1 MAEGGETVEP
11 ILDAFGAYSTCAM
24 FTVYNV
30 RLGVAGT
37 RLFVEFGAVRTAV
50 DGRCPA
56 QVFVLL
62 ILIGFREEAP
72 RGVRIHSK
80 SQQRPPSA
88 FSDGDES
95 RRRRERARD
104 PRKHA
109 KPPLRRSR

>member
-62 ILIGFREEAP
+62 ILIGFREECPDDEALQ
-72 RGVRIHSK
+72 H
-80 SQQRPPSA
+80 QEQR
-88 FSDGDES
+88 
-95 RRRRERARD
+95 
-104 PRKHA
+104 HA
-109 KPPLRRSR
+109 LLFTV